1 MSRLK
6 LESKDPKHEV
16 IVGLDQPM
24 STFFI
29 TVTLI
34 QDDDDLRDLE
44 PIVFNDRWSREGVVS
59 NIETYAA
66 DTPRRK
72 DVIGAIW
79 LDLDPA
85 EYVKQKGSNS

>member
-1 MSRLK
+1 MSRVELK
-6 LESKDPKHEV
+6 PKDPKHEV
-16 IVGLDQPM
+16 IVGLDKQV
-24 STFFI
+24 SCFFI
-29 TVTLI
+29 TVSLVH
-34 QDDDDLRDLE
+34 DEDGMG
-44 PIVFNDRWSREGVVS
+44 PIVFKNRWEREDVVS
-59 NIETYAA
+59 NIEKYAA